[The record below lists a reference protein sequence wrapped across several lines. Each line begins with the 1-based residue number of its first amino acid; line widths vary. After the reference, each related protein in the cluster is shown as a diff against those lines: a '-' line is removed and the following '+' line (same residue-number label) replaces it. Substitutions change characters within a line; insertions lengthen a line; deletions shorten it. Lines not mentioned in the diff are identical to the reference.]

1 MRHCRLAVSI
11 TLSTVMLSGGAFAQS
26 AADAWPARP
35 VTIIVPVAPGSS
47 TDLEARL
54 YAQKLGE
61 VTGGKTFL
69 VDYKPGAGTTIGSGF
84 VAKAAP
90 DGYTTLLMSPSTLVS
105 PLAYPNL
112 PFDPVRDFAPVSLM
126 SKRPSLLLANP
137 GLPANNLREFLAYAK
152 ANQNKINIGTAGAGS
167 VGHLSV
173 EWLYGASGIKP
184 TFIHYK
190 GGAPA
195 TAALVAGEIHST
207 LASPGAALPLVKAG
221 KLKILAVTTTERIKP
236 LPDVPTAAESGAPFW
251 EYAQWLGFVMPAATP
266 SAIVNKFAGELA
278 KVAKS
283 PDVAQRFA
291 NDGMLMYGNTPEQFR
306 QHIVAES
313 ARWAKLVKDTGVK
326 LGAD

>member
-1 MRHCRLAVSI
+1 MRHRRLAASI
-11 TLSTVMLSGGAFAQS
+11 TLSTTVLCGGAFAQS
-26 AADAWPARP
+26 AADAWPSRT
-35 VTIIVPVAPGSS
+35 VTIIIPVAPGSS

-105 PLAYPNL
+105 PLAYPDL
-112 PFDPVRDFAPVSLM
+112 PFNPIRDFAPVSLM
-126 SKRPSLLLANP
+126 SKRPSLLLAHP

-152 ANQNKINIGTAGAGS
+152 ANPDKINIGTAGAGS

-173 EWLYGASGIKP
+173 EWLYGASGIKA

-190 GGAPA
+190 GGGPA
-195 TAALVAGEIHST
+195 TAALVAGQIHST
-207 LASPGAALPLVKAG
+207 LASPGAVLPLVKAG

-251 EYAQWLGFVMPAATP
+251 EYAQWLGFVVPAATP
-266 SAIVNKFAGELA
+266 AAIVNKFAGELA
-278 KVAKS
+278 KVARS
-283 PDVAQRFA
+283 PEVTQKFA
-291 NDGMLMYGNTPEQFR
+291 GDGMLLYGNTPEQFR
-306 QHIVAES
+306 QYIAAES
-313 ARWAKLVKDTGVK
+313 ARWAKLVQDTGVK
-326 LGAD
+326 LSAD